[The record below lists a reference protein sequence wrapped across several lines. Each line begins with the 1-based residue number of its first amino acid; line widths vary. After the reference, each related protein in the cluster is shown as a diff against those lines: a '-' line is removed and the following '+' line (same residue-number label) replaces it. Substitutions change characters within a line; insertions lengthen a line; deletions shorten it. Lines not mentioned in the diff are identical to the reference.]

1 LRAQERPRGL
11 LPVPAGVRRLPAA
24 AREGAPPRRSRA
36 HHRRSRQ
43 RPDDA
48 VDGPLARARADPRV
62 RARLPPRA
70 RPGRARHV
78 LRRRR
83 DARRGVRRAAVG
95 ARHELPRSP
104 GLIPVREL
112 IRRKRD
118 GEALTPDE
126 LAALVSGVTDGSI
139 PDYQAAAFLMAVF
152 FRGMSEAELVAWTEA
167 MVRSGEVLDL
177 SAVGARK
184 IDKHSTGGVGART
197 SLPPAPAAAACGVA
211 VPMVSGRGLG
221 HTGGTLDKLESIPGF
236 RVDLSTREFAAQ
248 VAKIGCCLIGQ
259 TEKLAPA
266 DRKLYA
272 LRDVT

>member
-1 LRAQERPRGL
+1 A
-11 LPVPAGVRRLPAA
+11 
-24 AREGAPPRRSRA
+24 
-36 HHRRSRQ
+36 
-43 RPDDA
+43 
-48 VDGPLARARADPRV
+48 DGPLARARADPRV
-62 RARLPPRA
+62 RARLPRRA

-152 FRGMSEAELVAWTEA
+152 FRGMSEAGLGVGSEA
-167 MVRSGEVLDL
+167 MV
-177 SAVGARK
+177 SAGA
-184 IDKHSTGGVGART
+184 
-197 SLPPAPAAAACGVA
+197 GVA
-211 VPMVSGRGLG
+211 RGA
-221 HTGGTLDKLESIPGF
+221 
-236 RVDLSTREFAAQ
+236 V
-248 VAKIGCCLIGQ
+248 C
-259 TEKLAPA
+259 
-266 DRKLYA
+266 
-272 LRDVT
+272 